1 MVKHSNRNIDPFVN
15 RQYNDTFR
23 ELYTPLCRFVMKFG
37 IDAENAEDIVQDLFI
52 YLLENWARLSNI
64 SSIKSYMF
72 TAAKNQSISYMLKPF
87 SEKKRIDLSI
97 VRESAPHINPQDIF
111 ESKEL
116 ESIIEKALE
125 ALPHKCH
132 TIFTLKRFG
141 EFSNKE
147 IAEKLHIS
155 VKTVEA
161 QMTIALKKMY
171 AFISTR
177 WELII
182 LFLIERLHTFF

>member
-1 MVKHSNRNIDPFVN
+1 MVKFSNRNMDPFIN
-15 RQYNDTFR
+15 RNYNDIFH

-37 IDAENAEDIVQDLFI
+37 IDAENAEDIVQDLFV
-52 YLLENWARLSNI
+52 YLWENWTRLSTI
-64 SSIKSYMF
+64 FSIKSYMF
-72 TAAKNQSISYMLKPF
+72 AAAKNQSISYLLKPF
-87 SEKKRIDLSI
+87 SEKKRNDLSI
-97 VRESAPHINPQDIF
+97 IRESAQHIGPQEIID
-111 ESKEL
+111 SKEL

-141 EFSNKE
+141 ELSNKE

-161 QMTIALKKMY
+161 QMTIALKKMN
-171 AFISTR
+171 AFITSR

-182 LFLIERLHTFF
+182 IFLIERLHTFF